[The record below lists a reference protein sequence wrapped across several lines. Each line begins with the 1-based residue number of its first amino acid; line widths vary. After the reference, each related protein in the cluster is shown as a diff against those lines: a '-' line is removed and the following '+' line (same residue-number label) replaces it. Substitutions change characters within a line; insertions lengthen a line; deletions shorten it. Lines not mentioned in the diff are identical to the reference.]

1 VQFRRPEHPVR
12 VAVVA
17 VAALIVVNVA
27 IWGARAQVDGPTS
40 GPRPDEVLDV
50 IPAEYDHVIPQNP
63 VGYRLKSDF
72 VGQLILNDRLIP
84 DDQIEGDPGLNIS
97 TFEPGPGKEFREL
110 PKGANHAT
118 VQYWARTI
126 GSFEEAK
133 KQQRL
138 GIYSWTF
145 NVG

>member
-1 VQFRRPEHPVR
+1 MR

-17 VAALIVVNVA
+17 LAALIVVNVA
-27 IWGARAQVDGPTS
+27 IWGARAQQNGPPT
-40 GPRPDEVLDV
+40 GNRPDEVLDV
-50 IPAEYDHVIPQNP
+50 TPAEADHVIPQNS
-63 VGYRLKSDF
+63 VGYRLKTDF
-72 VGQLILNDRLIP
+72 VGQLVLNDRLIP
-84 DDQIEGDPGLNIS
+84 DDQVEGDPGLNIV

-110 PKGANHAT
+110 PKGANNAT
-118 VQYWARTI
+118 VQYWARTV

-138 GIYSWTF
+138 GSYTWTF